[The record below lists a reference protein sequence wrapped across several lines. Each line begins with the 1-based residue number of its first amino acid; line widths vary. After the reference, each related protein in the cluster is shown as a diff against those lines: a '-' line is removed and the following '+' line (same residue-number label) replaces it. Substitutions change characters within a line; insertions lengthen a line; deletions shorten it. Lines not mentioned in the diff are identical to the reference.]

1 MSDAPSS
8 VPVSGGRSPH
18 DRWFQPQWPA
28 PQRVR
33 ALSTQRAG
41 GVSGGPNHCYASL
54 NLATHV
60 GDDPDAVR
68 RNRER
73 LRAALPAEPLWL
85 NQVHGTRVLDADAPL
100 PANVQH
106 GLPPEADA
114 AVTRTP
120 GRVLAV
126 MTADCLPVLLADR
139 AGTVVAVAHAGWR
152 GLAAGVIEN
161 AVRAMNVPGGAKNGD
176 IVAWLGPA
184 IGPRE
189 YEVGSDVRDAFV
201 AHDATYGAAH
211 ADPAAI
217 DAFEPRLNGKYLAD
231 LYHLARRRLERV
243 GVTDVHG
250 GDACTFIER
259 ERFFSFRRDGQTG
272 RMASLIW
279 LQ

>member
-1 MSDAPSS
+1 MNDPHPTTSK
-8 VPVSGGRSPH
+8 PVSAPTPRQ
-18 DRWFQPQWPA
+18 DAWFLPEWPA
-28 PQRVR
+28 PARVR
-33 ALSTQRAG
+33 SLSTLRGG
-41 GVSGGPNHCYASL
+41 GVSDGEAHRYASL

-68 RNRER
+68 RNRDH
-73 LRAALPAEPLWL
+73 LRAALPADPLWL
-85 NQVHGTRVLDADAPL
+85 HQVHGTKVIDADRTMSQDG
-100 PANVQH
+100 V
-106 GLPPEADA
+106 PPEADA
-114 AVTRTP
+114 AVTRSA

-161 AVRAMNVPGGAKNGD
+161 TVRTMNVKPDD

-201 AHDATYGAAH
+201 FHDLVATDIAH

-217 DAFEPRLNGKYLAD
+217 DAFELRANGKYLAD

-250 GDACTFIER
+250 GDACTYTER
-259 ERFFSFRRDGQTG
+259 KRFFSFRRDGKTG
-272 RMASLIW
+272 RMATLIW
-279 LQ
+279 LE

>member
-1 MSDAPSS
+1 MSVSPSFPS
-8 VPVSGGRSPH
+8 AMTARLAQDP
-18 DRWFQPQWPA
+18 WFHAQWPV
-28 PQRVR
+28 PQRVH

-41 GVSGGPNHCYASL
+41 GVSDGANHRYASL
-54 NLATHV
+54 NLGTHV
-60 GDDPDAVR
+60 GDDPEAVR
-68 RNRER
+68 RNRAL
-73 LRAALPAEPLWL
+73 LRAVLPSEPLWL
-85 NQVHGTRVLDADAPL
+85 NQVHGTTVLDADAAL
-100 PANVQH
+100 PSD
-106 GLPPEADA
+106 GLPPVADA

-161 AVRAMNVPGGAKNGD
+161 AVRAMNVPGDD

-189 YEVGSDVRDAFV
+189 YEVGSDVRDVFV
-201 AHDATYGAAH
+201 AHDATYGEAH
-211 ADPAAI
+211 ADQAAI
-217 DAFEPRLNGKYLAD
+217 DAFEARANGKYLAD

-250 GDACTFIER
+250 GDACTFSEK

-279 LQ
+279 LE

>member
-8 VPVSGGRSPH
+8 TSASGGPAAHNAWFFPH
-18 DRWFQPQWPA
+18 WPA
-28 PQRVR
+28 PRRVR

-41 GVSGGPNHCYASL
+41 GVSDGANHRYASL
-54 NLATHV
+54 NLGTHV
-60 GDDPDAVR
+60 GDDPEAVR

-85 NQVHGTRVLDADAPL
+85 NQVHGTRVLDADGPL
-100 PANVQH
+100 PAD
-106 GLPPEADA
+106 GMPTDGKPPEADA

-161 AVRAMNVPGGAKNGD
+161 AVRAMNVSGDD

-201 AHDATYGAAH
+201 AHDSAH

-217 DAFEPRLNGKYLAD
+217 DAFEARANGKYLAD

-272 RMASLIW
+272 RMASLLW
-279 LQ
+279 LE

>member
-1 MSDAPSS
+1 MSGALSS
-8 VPVSGGRSPH
+8 ASASGGQLAQEP
-18 DRWFQPQWPA
+18 WFHPQWPA
-28 PQRVR
+28 PRRVR

-41 GVSGGPNHCYASL
+41 GASDGANHRYASL
-54 NLATHV
+54 NLGTHV
-60 GDDPDAVR
+60 GDDPETVR
-68 RNRER
+68 RNREC

-85 NQVHGTRVLDADAPL
+85 SQVHGTRVLDADGPL
-100 PANVQH
+100 PTD

-126 MTADCLPVLLADR
+126 MTAGCLPVLLADR

-161 AVRAMNVPGGAKNGD
+161 AVRAMNVSGGAKDGD

-184 IGPRE
+184 IGPRA

-201 AHDATYGAAH
+201 FGDSVAHDSAH

-217 DAFEPRLNGKYLAD
+217 DAFEARANGKYLAD

-250 GDACTFIER
+250 GDACTFGER

-279 LQ
+279 LE